1 MRDPNL
7 AALPVFVTGDRVRI
21 ERAVP
26 AIGGQI
32 EPGATGIVVATAGP
46 LRLTLLVSGRRVV
59 VPSVHVSLQATRG
72 DSQSRESGG
81 Q

>member
-7 AALPVFVTGDRVRI
+7 SALPVFVTGDRVRI

-26 AIGGQI
+26 ADGGQI
-32 EPGATGIVVATAGP
+32 EAGSTGIVVATSGP
-46 LRLTLLVSGRRVV
+46 LRLSLLVCGRRVV

-72 DSQSRESGG
+72 DSKGRE
-81 Q
+81 